1 MRNKFFHPL
10 LRKNSLLTKFTESRT
25 MKTLVLTISL
35 VLLIAGCDSKKS
47 EITTTNSITSIENE
61 LTNALKNEMVVSDN
75 GQKFYDI
82 GSCMSL
88 ASLVYK
94 EEVYKNDSE
103 KKLLIAKKMVQLKNT
118 VNLVSISEYAGFI
131 TNQKCGDMSNQ
142 SDEVFNQC
150 AATNLNNG
158 IKGWIQGAGA
168 PRILIAK
175 GQLTYEEVFD
185 QFNLYCAQ
193 FLE

>member
-1 MRNKFFHPL
+1 
-10 LRKNSLLTKFTESRT
+10 
-25 MKTLVLTISL
+25 
-35 VLLIAGCDSKKS
+35 
-47 EITTTNSITSIENE
+47 
-61 LTNALKNEMVVSDN
+61 
-75 GQKFYDI
+75 
-82 GSCMSL
+82 MSL
-88 ASLVYK
+88 ASLVYT

-131 TNQKCGDMSNQ
+131 TNQKCGDVSNQ
-142 SDEVFNQC
+142 SAEVFNQC
-150 AATNLNNG
+150 AATSLNNG

-168 PRILIAK
+168 PKILIAK
-175 GQLTYEEVFD
+175 GQLSYDEVFD